1 MEAPY
6 EAEETVTA
14 IVTLDESVAADVQA
28 HQQVQSAI
36 LGLMADAPEAA
47 AAVSVKHD
55 YYEVLNGF
63 AVSVQYQYLRSIAL
77 LDGVESVH
85 VEAVYE
91 VPQEEVSPV
100 VYKNVNSLEMV
111 GADNTPYTG
120 KGQVIAVID
129 SGVAVEHE
137 AFQGAVPVD
146 ALNADALNKVAGKLL
161 AGSGTL
167 TAEDL
172 RVDDKIPFAYDYAD
186 RDTNATPGAGTGL
199 DHGTHVAGYR
209 RRQQRRQDSRRGPR
223 CPDRG
228 HEGL

>member
-1 MEAPY
+1 MKNHTQFTGIRRMLAALLVLALVLGMMPAMALATGSEPAQEPASAAEERLLDMLQEQDGFKKAELLEAPY

-91 VPQEEVSPV
+91 VPQEEVSP
-100 VYKNVNSLEMV
+100 SSIRM
-111 GADNTPYTG
+111 
-120 KGQVIAVID
+120 
-129 SGVAVEHE
+129 
-137 AFQGAVPVD
+137 
-146 ALNADALNKVAGKLL
+146 
-161 AGSGTL
+161 
-167 TAEDL
+167 
-172 RVDDKIPFAYDYAD
+172 
-186 RDTNATPGAGTGL
+186 
-199 DHGTHVAGYR
+199 
-209 RRQQRRQDSRRGPR
+209 
-223 CPDRG
+223 
-228 HEGL
+228 